1 VLIRRLLLLSITLI
15 LLLAVLTTAEA
26 QPISMTIEGPSAAAP
41 IAVSG
46 LKNLGG
52 DESQELSSH
61 FVATLSRNLQLS
73 GYFKVINPHAYI
85 EDPQASGYDLG
96 QFNFSD
102 WSSINAEFLVK
113 GAVSIK
119 GSEVDLVAMLF
130 DVGSQRRL
138 MGKRF
143 TGGPNDV
150 REMARRFADAVI
162 GAYTGT
168 RGPCDTKLAFVSTR
182 GGRFKE
188 IYVSYFDGD
197 GLFQVTNN
205 PTINLFPK
213 LDHSV
218 THLLYLSYKSFQPAL
233 YLVNLSAKS
242 EVKITSDHGTMV
254 GGALTPDGSQIVAA
268 IEHNGLTNLYLL
280 DSSGTEIRALTS
292 SPSINVGPAVSN
304 DGTQVAFTSDR
315 SGRPQIYVM
324 PIGGGEAQRITY
336 SGSYNTSPA
345 FSPDGSKIAY
355 ESRDGG
361 RFDIWEIPSSGGTPV
376 RLTNGGG
383 SNEAPCW
390 SPDGRYIAF
399 NSTRSGQSRIY
410 LMLAS
415 NGNIISALTED
426 NGDDSSPAWSWWLGD

>member
-1 VLIRRLLLLSITLI
+1 
-15 LLLAVLTTAEA
+15 
-26 QPISMTIEGPSAAAP
+26 MTIVGPTAAAP
-41 IAVSG
+41 IAISG

-52 DESQELSSH
+52 DDSQELSSY
-61 FVATLSRNLQLS
+61 FVGTLSRNLTLS
-73 GYFKVINPHAYI
+73 GFFKVINPHAYI
-85 EDPQASGYDLG
+85 EDPQNSGYDLG
-96 QFNFSD
+96 QFNFAD

-113 GAVSIK
+113 GAVTVK
-119 GSEVDLVAMLF
+119 GGQVELVAMLF
-130 DVGSQRRL
+130 DIGSQRRL

-143 TGGPNDV
+143 TGSMGDV

-168 RGPCDTKLAFVSTR
+168 RGPFDAKLAYVSTR

-188 IYVSYFDGD
+188 IYVAYLDGE

-213 LDHSV
+213 LDHAV
-218 THLLYLSYKSFQPAL
+218 AHLLYLSYKSYEPNL
-233 YLVNLSAKS
+233 YLVDLGAKS
-242 EVKITSDHGTMV
+242 EVRITSEHGKMV
-254 GGALTPDGSQIVAA
+254 GGTLTPDGREIVAA
-268 IEHNGLTNLYLL
+268 IENNGLTNLYLL
-280 DSSGTEIRALTS
+280 DASGNEIRRLTS
-292 SPSINVGPAVSN
+292 TNSINVNPAVSY
-304 DGTQVAFTSDR
+304 DGSQIAFTSDR

-324 PIGGGEAQRITY
+324 PIGGGDARRVTY
-336 SGSYNTSPA
+336 SGSYNTAPS

-361 RFDIWEIPSSGGTPV
+361 RFDIWVIPAAGGSPI

-383 SNEAPCW
+383 SNESPAW

-399 NSTRSGQSRIY
+399 SSTRSGRSRIY
-410 LMLAS
+410 LMQAS

-426 NGDDSSPAWSWWLGD
+426 NGDDSSPAWSWWLGE